1 MFKFSSRPTLITQL
15 VITFSVSTFIYAIMA
30 LFENEGGIDGM
41 FGFLFS
47 LIIAWFLSWLN
58 ILIVF
63 IIGLPIRTNYRI
75 FKWWTSHSYIAIT
88 LIISGFILLFL
99 ANTTYFESIVVIDS
113 DEQNEL
119 KRIPNFQLQIT
130 GWFLITFSTF
140 HLFPPYK
147 AIFKLK

>member
-1 MFKFSSRPTLITQL
+1 MFKFSSSPTLITQL
-15 VITFSVSTFIYAIMA
+15 VITFSVSSFIYVIMA
-30 LFENEGGIDGM
+30 FFENEGGIDGM

-75 FKWWTSHSYIAIT
+75 FKWWTSHSYIPIS
-88 LIISGFILLFL
+88 LIIIGFVLLFL
-99 ANTTYFESIVVIDS
+99 ATTTYFENIITIKIN
-113 DEQNEL
+113 EKNEL
-119 KRIPNFQLQIT
+119 KRISNIQLQIT
-130 GWFLITFSTF
+130 GWFLITFSTL

-147 AIFKLK
+147 EIFKLK